1 MRSSAA
7 DDTWVNVGAE
17 GKGVEVG
24 DGDEDAAGAD
34 EWVQDEAA
42 GGGLEGEEKMVR
54 NREKD

>member
-1 MRSSAA
+1 MLSSAA

-42 GGGLEGEEKMVR
+42 GGGLEGEEKG
-54 NREKD
+54 